1 MKIVF
6 DQIGSTATPIEFSSK
21 DVLLSGTLQKSG
33 YHQVTLDAQMSGTLE
48 LTCDRCGD
56 TYESKID
63 NKLQLKLSDLVSED
77 KVDLDIIEFLDGE
90 IDLSYILESEINA
103 IKGSYHYCGKCDN
116 SEENFEVEFQYLE
129 CLNRLSQQIY
139 MIGSIE

>member
-6 DQIGSTATPIEFSSK
+6 DKISSTAKPIEVSSK
-21 DVLLSGTLQKSG
+21 GVTLDGTLQKSG
-33 YHQVTLDAQMSGTLE
+33 YHQVTLDAQMSGSME

-56 TYESKID
+56 TYDYKVD

-90 IDLSYILESEINA
+90 IDLSYILESEITS
-103 IKGSYHYCGKCDN
+103 IESSYHYCDKCNNND
-116 SEENFEVEFQYLE
+116 EDFEIEF
-129 CLNRLSQQIY
+129 
-139 MIGSIE
+139 